1 MKSSL
6 RGGEFMHKILIVE
19 DDEKIA
25 RVIQL
30 ELEFESYEVSNAY
43 TGKEALD
50 KYEEESFDLILLDV
64 MIPELNGLE
73 VLRRIRQKDETV
85 RIIMLTARDAVMD
98 KVSGLDSG
106 ANDYMT
112 KPFEIEELLARI
124 RAQLKQNEISQNTRQ
139 EEMIFKNI
147 KVLPPSREVFIDGE
161 DVYLTQKEYDLFHYL
176 LSNKNQVL
184 SREQIIESVWG
195 YDYFGDTNTVDVY
208 VRYLRKKIDQ
218 DSPSVISSVRGIGY
232 MIKD

>member
-1 MKSSL
+1 MN
-6 RGGEFMHKILIVE
+6 KILVVE

-30 ELEFESYEVSNAY
+30 ELEFESYEVGNAY

-50 KYEEESFDLILLDV
+50 KYEEENFDLILLDV

-73 VLRRIRQKDETV
+73 VLRRIRQKDEAV

-124 RAQLKQNEISQNTRQ
+124 RAQLKQNEIGQNSKQ

-147 KVLPPSREVFIDGE
+147 KLLPSSREVFIDGE
-161 DVYLTQKEYDLFHYL
+161 DVYLTQKEYDLFYYL

-218 DSPSVISSVRGIGY
+218 ESPSIISSVRGIGY

>member
-1 MKSSL
+1 MQ
-6 RGGEFMHKILIVE
+6 KILIVE

-30 ELEFESYEVSNAY
+30 ELEFESYEVANAY
-43 TGKEALD
+43 TGKEALEL
-50 KYEEESFDLILLDV
+50 YETGSFDLILLDV

-73 VLRRIRQKDETV
+73 VLRRIRQKDEHI

-124 RAQLKQNEISQNTRQ
+124 RTQLKES
-139 EEMIFKNI
+139 EMSRPAGQDELTFRHI
-147 KVLPPSREVFIDGE
+147 KMLPATREVLIGDE

-176 LSNKNQVL
+176 LTNKNQVL
-184 SREQIIESVWG
+184 SREQIIEAVWG

-208 VRYLRKKIDQ
+208 VRYLRKKIDRE
-218 DSPSVISSVRGIGY
+218 DPSVISSVRGIGY

>member
-1 MKSSL
+1 M
-6 RGGEFMHKILIVE
+6 EKILIVE

-30 ELEFESYEVSNAY
+30 ELEHEGYEVAIAY
-43 TGKEALD
+43 TGKSALERYED
-50 KYEEESFDLILLDV
+50 KPYDLILLDV

-73 VLRRIRQKDETV
+73 VLRRIRQKDDNT

-106 ANDYMT
+106 ANDYVT

-124 RAQLKQNEISQNTRQ
+124 RAQLKQRIMSQDADDQ
-139 EEMIFKNI
+139 EMVCRHI
-147 KVLPPSREVFIDGE
+147 KILPMAREVYIDDE
-161 DVYLTQKEYDLFHYL
+161 LVYLTQKEYDLLHFLVAHR
-176 LSNKNQVL
+176 NQAL
-184 SREQIIESVWG
+184 SREQIIEAVWG

-208 VRYLRKKIDQ
+208 VRYLRKKLDRNP
-218 DSPSVISSVRGIGY
+218 PSIIASVRGIGY
-232 MIKD
+232 IVKE

>member
-1 MKSSL
+1 MS
-6 RGGEFMHKILIVE
+6 KILIVE

-30 ELEFESYEVSNAY
+30 ELEFADYEVSNAY
-43 TGKEALD
+43 SGKEALE
-50 KYEEESFDLILLDV
+50 KYEDGNFDLILLDV

-73 VLRRIRQKDETV
+73 VLRRIRQQDETT

-106 ANDYMT
+106 ANDYVT

-124 RAQLKQNEISQNTRQ
+124 RAQLKQNVK
-139 EEMIFKNI
+139 EESRESETLQLRYIT
-147 KVLPPSREVFIDGE
+147 VAPLSREVNINGKE
-161 DVYLTQKEYDLFHYL
+161 VYLTQKEYDLFYYL
-176 LSNKNQVL
+176 LENKNRVM
-184 SREQIIESVWG
+184 SREQIIEAVWG

-208 VRYLRKKIDQ
+208 VRYLRKKLDIEG
-218 DSPSVISSVRGIGY
+218 PSIISSVRGIGY
-232 MIKD
+232 IIKD

>member
-1 MKSSL
+1 
-6 RGGEFMHKILIVE
+6 MHKILVVE

-50 KYEEESFDLILLDV
+50 KYEEEDFDLILLDV

-73 VLRRIRQKDETV
+73 VLRRIRQKDEAV

-124 RAQLKQNEISQNTRQ
+124 RAQLKQNEIGQNSKQ

-147 KVLPPSREVFIDGE
+147 KLQPSSREVFIDGE
-161 DVYLTQKEYDLFHYL
+161 DVYLTQKEYDLFYYL

-218 DSPSVISSVRGIGY
+218 ESPSIISSVRGIGY

>member
-1 MKSSL
+1 
-6 RGGEFMHKILIVE
+6 MHKILIVE

-30 ELEFESYEVSNAY
+30 ELEFESYDVSNAY

-124 RAQLKQNEISQNTRQ
+124 RAQLKQNEISQNNRQ

-176 LSNKNQVL
+176 LANKNQVL

>member
-1 MKSSL
+1 M
-6 RGGEFMHKILIVE
+6 EKILVVE

-30 ELEFESYEVSNAY
+30 ELEFANYEIEIAH
-43 TGKEALD
+43 TGKSALELLE
-50 KYEEESFDLILLDV
+50 KSQVDLILLDV

-73 VLRRIRQKDETV
+73 VLRRVRQKDKDIK
-85 RIIMLTARDAVMD
+85 IIMLTARDAVMD

-124 RAQLKQNEISQNTRQ
+124 RVHLKDKKIIKATKEDNDEIVYRHL
-139 EEMIFKNI
+139 NI
-147 KVLPPSREVFIDGE
+147 YESRREVYMNDAP
-161 DVYLTQKEYDLFHYL
+161 VNLTQKEYDLLIYFIE
-176 LSNKNQVL
+176 NKNQVL
-184 SREQIIESVWG
+184 TREQIIEAVWG
-195 YDYFGDTNTVDVY
+195 YDYYGDTNVIDVY
-208 VRYLRKKIDQ
+208 VRYLRKKLDINDE
-218 DSPSVISSVRGIGY
+218 SIISSVRGIGY

>member
-1 MKSSL
+1 
-6 RGGEFMHKILIVE
+6 MHNILIVE

-147 KVLPPSREVFIDGE
+147 KVLPHSREVFIDGE

-232 MIKD
+232 MIKDYLL

>member
-1 MKSSL
+1 M
-6 RGGEFMHKILIVE
+6 EKILIVE

-30 ELEFESYEVSNAY
+30 ELEFEEYEVAIAY
-43 TGKEALD
+43 TGKEALEKHENND
-50 KYEEESFDLILLDV
+50 FSLILLDV

-73 VLRRIRQKDETV
+73 VLRRIRQKDKDI

-112 KPFEIEELLARI
+112 KPFEVEELLARI
-124 RAQLKQNEISQNTRQ
+124 RVHLKSTTEKAVKTEVIHHRHLEIRP
-139 EEMIFKNI
+139 
-147 KVLPPSREVFIDGE
+147 LAREVYSEGE
-161 DVYLTQKEYDLFHYL
+161 LVYLTQKEYDVLLYL
-176 LSNKNQVL
+176 VNNKNQAL
-184 SREQIIESVWG
+184 SRDQIIDSVWG

-208 VRYLRKKIDQ
+208 VRYIRKKLDK
-218 DSPSVISSVRGIGY
+218 DKPSLISSVRGIGY
-232 MIKD
+232 IIKD

>member
-1 MKSSL
+1 MS
-6 RGGEFMHKILIVE
+6 RILIVE

-30 ELEFESYEVSNAY
+30 ELEFEEYEVEIAY
-43 TGKEALD
+43 TGKEALER
-50 KYEEESFDLILLDV
+50 YEVASFDLILLDV

-73 VLRRIRQKDETV
+73 VLRRVRQKDEDT

-124 RAQLKQNEISQNTRQ
+124 RTQLKQKTAAAAKPENLEYRHLKIVP
-139 EEMIFKNI
+139 MA
-147 KVLPPSREVFIDGE
+147 REVYIGDE
-161 DVYLTQKEYDLFHYL
+161 LVYLTQKEHDLLYFL
-176 LSNKNQVL
+176 IENKNQAL
-184 SREQIIESVWG
+184 SREQIIEAVWG
-195 YDYFGDTNTVDVY
+195 FDYYGDTNTVDVY
-208 VRYLRKKIDQ
+208 VRYIRKKLDR
-218 DSPSVISSVRGIGY
+218 DKPSIISSVRGIGY
-232 MIKD
+232 IVKG

>member
-1 MKSSL
+1 MS
-6 RGGEFMHKILIVE
+6 KILIVE

-30 ELEFESYEVSNAY
+30 ELEFADYEVSNAY
-43 TGKEALD
+43 SGKEALE
-50 KYEEESFDLILLDV
+50 KYEDGNFDLILLDV

-73 VLRRIRQKDETV
+73 VLRRIRQQDETT

-106 ANDYMT
+106 ANDYVT

-124 RAQLKQNEISQNTRQ
+124 RAQLKQNVKGESRESETLQLRYIT
-139 EEMIFKNI
+139 
-147 KVLPPSREVFIDGE
+147 VVPLSREVNINGKE
-161 DVYLTQKEYDLFHYL
+161 VYLTQKEYDLFYYL
-176 LSNKNQVL
+176 LENKNRVM
-184 SREQIIESVWG
+184 SREQIIEAVWG

-208 VRYLRKKIDQ
+208 VRYLRKKLDIEG
-218 DSPSVISSVRGIGY
+218 PSIISSVRGIGY
-232 MIKD
+232 IIKD